1 MITIKN
7 TWKNIIIS
15 LFILILC
22 FSLLSVF
29 INNSNKE
36 VFADKVNEELSLE
49 EECRQMT
56 ESIEINV
63 DGDMHNISD
72 YESYLSEEFKFGE
85 KFEERPKDKT
95 DKWILKIVPK
105 RLFDEKKQDFLY
117 IGAEYGFYF
126 NYDETENT
134 NLIYLIKQTFDLN
147 ISGHIVRKIKP
158 LYYEKYGYISE
169 NNKTIITPVLLITEQ
184 FNQKRYRYIKYS
196 ASNNLYL
203 KNVAFSGALLNIND
217 YNSGDDDYVATEDNG
232 GYFIGGEYIFSGVSA
247 QNSQIEEIAESFRIL
262 LGVAITPVGWLMS
275 IQDLIDL
282 NGEWK
287 VAMSKDFR
295 EILENDKKYSLVIGE
310 VSRYKQIEKYG
321 FLIKNYVSVL
331 DTDYKDSSL
340 MFGIKSSNYVQSVFY
355 YNYADETNMSNT
367 AFVGRVKLDIVKEE
381 ETLTGS
387 NIIPIATNLESNDY
401 FKEIYKEKRIELE
414 ENENTII
421 YSLPKRENELTFT
434 APENGIYTFESNG
447 QIKNRFIADKGNL
460 DESVDGRNQ
469 KLVVELTKG
478 EKFYFISENL
488 YNQKGIYQI
497 RTEFTPQQIEA
508 EETKTLTVKA
518 GESEFFAFD
527 NTDGAGFNYS
537 LDENGNYS
545 ISVAYE
551 DRNNVLETVSML
563 NMKSGAIAHCESG
576 KYIIKITNNGDED
589 AKLKFKV
596 SHGSALDI
604 GQAYELEVGRNALYK
619 LGEPKA
625 SSIVKFATVSEIP
638 LKISLLDEQFN
649 VIIESDK
656 ITDAEIKSVID
667 ENKTYYLYIEN
678 DRESAAKIALEVA
691 YDLFKLT
698 LGNNE
703 LAGKHLSSNIYEL
716 SLTSDARI
724 TISASHNIEYSV
736 YDEKWELLELQD
748 GAYVISKDAKYFIVA
763 RGEESAFNFDIS
775 LECTEDLEGMIGAD
789 EYCYIRYIPTK
800 TDYYDVSGVEV
811 FEWFDEHLRTFSD
824 KMEEGSVYYLKIT
837 GEENTPYNIS
847 IQRRATLIPLRSSFD
862 ATNKLY
868 FIEIEESGAYAI
880 TTWIS
885 NGVTGTF
892 DILDWENNLIS
903 ADNKAGEKHIAH
915 FEKGLYYID
924 MKTNDGVT
932 MLINAH
938 NSDNAQLNNT
948 LIEGVN
954 HNVEIKSNTDNTF
967 IVNASASSEYYLMLT
982 YVSTRLQIFI
992 TVTDSSLNEI
1002 PFEELTLQ
1010 PTEQG
1015 KRYGVKLKLEEGKT
1029 YFISIYYAE
1038 SDFDNKEAEL
1048 LIKIPTKIQDVYLKA
1063 SGGELRI
1070 KILEKRKQ
1078 FQTEPIISMG
1088 RIYVFET
1095 DAENVIWQISDTG
1108 VVDAKL
1114 ENNRLCV
1121 NIDENYTSRRLIL
1134 KAKDDLGEIEII
1146 LRLEFAYKASA
1157 SCDGTNGYRTN
1168 LISISQ
1174 LNYKLD
1180 ARIET
1185 MDITMSGKTLT
1196 VNGDECSYFL
1206 MYDDGFDIFANNA
1219 RISSVAQIRFNES
1232 GMTYKVAVDAIPF
1245 VFTKIANIS
1254 FTEASVIA
1262 DMRGTSVS
1270 TKTYN
1275 LPSTLDRLILLGNE
1289 REVLTNI
1296 RFVMETKSSFSI
1308 HLININAKAT
1318 NCVLFDFSL
1327 VDKTEALLSGT
1338 NKIIGKSPSYL
1349 IKAKAIVFE
1358 GQDGSLQVIGSNG
1371 ENGANGAKAGS
1382 NSYSAG
1388 ENGGNGDDGLNGEN
1402 GTGALS
1408 CTSVANKGDCS
1419 ILLQG
1424 GNGGNG
1430 GYGRNGGTGGHGRTN
1445 AVKGGAGGRGGDGG
1459 DGGYGGVG
1467 CPVSPTEG
1475 IIDIIKGKPG
1485 CGGDGGSGGY
1495 GGSGSDGVV
1504 CRINGEFAVVYSYSG
1519 GVGGNG
1525 GNAGECGAGDHAC
1538 KLPAGGA
1545 GGNGGYGGDGASY
1558 QEGKDFKY
1566 TGASAGGRGGNGG
1579 TGCIGGDGGHGGHG
1593 GTGAKG
1599 LNATLTSNGG
1609 DGYRGGRG
1617 GNGGNGGNY
1626 YEVDGHGG
1634 AAGDGGYGGE
1644 GGEGGEKK
1652 SVFKGGAKGPDGSSG
1667 SNGAAGK
1674 YVAPGSN
1681 TGESS
1686 GGDSCV
1692 ATGTLITLADGR
1704 QVPVETLKGDEM
1716 LLVWDIFNGK
1726 FEISPI
1732 LFVDKDEERMYN
1744 IINLRFSDG
1753 TSVKVIDEHGF
1764 WDFDLNKYVFLREDA
1779 DKYIGHYF
1787 NKQTV
1792 DEEGNFGYTKVRL
1805 EEVEITQEYT
1815 AAWSPVTYGH
1825 LCYYVNG
1832 MLSMPGATGG
1842 LINIFDVDAKTMTV
1856 DKQAYEF
1863 DIEIYGLYTY
1873 EEFSSKYE
1881 IPQEIFEAFGGKYLK
1896 AAIGKGL
1903 ITEDEISALIT
1914 RYSAFWQ
1921 AND

>member
-1 MITIKN
+1 MKKIIK
-7 TWKNIIIS
+7 KNKI
-15 LFILILC
+15 FIVLGLLAIMSV
-22 FSLLSVF
+22 SLLLIFWQDYS
-29 INNSNKE
+29 KE
-36 VFADKVNEELSLE
+36 VFAEDVYYGLEAECKKFTNSVKFFDNEGNEHSINEYEQYIEETFSPGYKDAIKKDDKIDE
-49 EECRQMT
+49 
-56 ESIEINV
+56 
-63 DGDMHNISD
+63 
-72 YESYLSEEFKFGE
+72 
-85 KFEERPKDKT
+85 
-95 DKWILKIVPK
+95 WIKHIVPVQ
-105 RLFDEKKQDFLY
+105 LFENKEKDFLY
-117 IGAEYGFYF
+117 VGWRYGFYF
-126 NYDETENT
+126 NYDEEENT
-134 NLIYLIKQTFDLN
+134 YLIYLILHEFDIEL
-147 ISGHIVRKIKP
+147 SGHIIRRLTP
-158 LYYEKYGYISE
+158 LYYENYRFDSESKNVSLEYKPYGSAYYYQKYSDYKKIHLKNIAFNGNLYNINNLNIGEDGYIAE
-169 NNKTIITPVLLITEQ
+169 
-184 FNQKRYRYIKYS
+184 
-196 ASNNLYL
+196 
-203 KNVAFSGALLNIND
+203 
-217 YNSGDDDYVATEDNG
+217 EDNG
-232 GYFIGGEYIFSGVSA
+232 GYFIGGSYKFKGYSTQSGKADFCAELFLIAVGA
-247 QNSQIEEIAESFRIL
+247 FGGVPLGCALAIGQALIVIENQVELA
-262 LGVAITPVGWLMS
+262 
-275 IQDLIDL
+275 
-282 NGEWK
+282 K
-287 VAMSKDFR
+287 KDFR
-295 EILENDKKYSLVIGE
+295 EEITNENDYSFQMTATTRFE
-310 VSRYKQIEKYG
+310 QIAIYDNILKDY
-321 FLIKNYVSVL
+321 LSAL
-331 DTDYKDSSL
+331 DTPNDKTGAL
-340 MFGIKSSNYVQSVFY
+340 FGIKHESYVQSTFY
-355 YNYADETNMSNT
+355 YSFANETDIYNT
-367 AFVGRVKLDIVKEE
+367 AFVGKIRLDVVEE
-381 ETLTGS
+381 KSNGFGS
-387 NIIPIATNLESNDY
+387 TFLVPISTQIESNDY
-401 FKEIYKEKRIELE
+401 HHDIYTDSRIKLV
-414 ENENTII
+414 ENQETPI
-421 YSLPKRENELTFT
+421 YSFPKRENKLTFT

-469 KLVVELTKG
+469 KLVVELRKG
-478 EKFYFISENL
+478 EKFDFTSKNL
-488 YNQKGIYQI
+488 YNQKGVYQI

-576 KYIIKITNNGDED
+576 KYIIKITNNGDKD
-589 AKLKFKV
+589 AKLEFNV

-1388 ENGGNGDDGLNGEN
+1388 ENGGNGDDGLKGEN

-1579 TGCIGGDGGHGGHG
+1579 TGCIGGDGGHG

-1856 DKQAYEF
+1856 DKQAYEV
-1863 DIEIYGLYTY
+1863 DIELYGLYTY

-1921 AND
+1921 TND